1 MKIGE
6 NTFLMR
12 KSFSPSFMMIE
23 QKLWIFYKWP
33 IFECVWFFFTQTLRY
48 LIVNISHRSEI
59 LGCMWSG
66 SALWY
71 RKSSELRYFWEAD
84 RLVCR
89 KKEKQNASRETRTSD
104 LLINKSNVLTTVL
117 NITASFQS
125 QSFLF

>member
-1 MKIGE
+1 MRIG
-6 NTFLMR
+6 
-12 KSFSPSFMMIE
+12 
-23 QKLWIFYKWP
+23 QKLWIFTNGQ
-33 IFECVWFFFTQTLRY
+33 FLSVSGFFFTQTLRY
-48 LIVNISHRSEI
+48 LIVNISHWSEI
-59 LGCMWSG
+59 MGCMWSG

-125 QSFLF
+125 QSFLFCSKIAPNYI